1 MKTETNRKTTGP
13 DVLKSRRSLVTGM
26 GVAVAGLA
34 AVTMSEKA
42 EAQNRRRTRE
52 FEPARHELDA
62 WLGEATGSHRIFID
76 SASAAGGTDALLYA
90 SNLVNAQINAYDGE
104 ASDLDIVV
112 CFRHFSTPYGYTDA
126 IWKKYGAPMQGLMQ
140 PAGAGSGQ
148 APTMN
153 PLNGGGGPGAPA
165 VMATIESV
173 LNQGIQFAICDNATR
188 FVAGQIANATN
199 ASLNDILDELHA
211 NAIPNSRFV
220 PAGVMALTRAQEYG
234 YSVLIAG

>member
-1 MKTETNRKTTGP
+1 MMKTEKNLKTAEP
-13 DVLKSRRSLVTGM
+13 DALKSRRSLVTGM

-34 AVTMSEKA
+34 AVAVTDQA
-42 EAQNRRRTRE
+42 EAQNRRRARG

-62 WLGEATGSHRIFID
+62 WLGEATGNHRIFID

-90 SNLVNAQINAYDGE
+90 TNLYNAQINAYDGE

-126 IWKKYGAPMQGLMQ
+126 IWKKYGEPMQALMQ
-140 PAGAGSGQ
+140 LPGEVPSANPAI
-148 APTMN
+148 
-153 PLNGGGGPGAPA
+153 GGGGPQAMGTIGSVSAQGA
-165 VMATIESV
+165 
-173 LNQGIQFAICDNATR
+173 QFAICDNATR
-188 FVAGQIANATN
+188 FVAGQIANATG
-199 ASLNDILDELHA
+199 ATSAEIYDELHA
-211 NAIPNSRFV
+211 NAIPQSRFV